1 MQGMEIAVAVG
12 LVALVSLLVWRSRR
26 SVARRLGALTTRLSG
41 GDLEFDGRGGLENA
55 LDSLQRAVDGAA
67 STANASGAGS
77 DRLTEVLE
85 HVFEGLVICDETGE
99 VVHRNQRAAEYIG
112 TRHSEA
118 IAAESVRRLLHE
130 ALAGT
135 SSTQTLDLFGPPRR
149 TLTITATP
157 LGNERG
163 QVGAVAVIEDVS
175 ERRRL
180 EAIRRDF
187 VANISHE
194 LKTPIGALGLLA
206 ETLAAEEDP
215 ATIRRFVERMQVESF
230 RVARIID
237 DLLDLSRIEAEE
249 APRRELVHLHLVIA
263 EAVERVRTMAQHKGI
278 TLEVHEPDAKLTVLG
293 DRRQLV
299 SAVHNLLENA
309 LKYSEK
315 GSTVRLEVAAAV
327 DGTTDVV
334 VSDEGIGIPSR
345 DLERIFERFYRVDHG
360 RGRDSGG
367 TGLGLAI
374 VRHIANNHGGDVV
387 VSSQEGRGSTF
398 TLRLPASVRSRS
410 LPSNAD
416 AR

>member
-1 MQGMEIAVAVG
+1 MHGMEIGVAVG
-12 LVALVSLLVWRSRR
+12 LVAIIIFLTWRARR
-26 SVARRLGALTTRLSG
+26 SVSRRLGALTTRLSG

-55 LDSLQRAVDGAA
+55 LDGLQRAVDGAA
-67 STANASGAGS
+67 STANASGIGS
-77 DRLTEVLE
+77 DRLVEVLE
-85 HVFEGLVICDETGE
+85 HVSEGLVICDETGE

-112 TRHSEA
+112 TRHAEA
-118 IAAESVRRLLHE
+118 IAAEAVRRLLHD
-130 ALAGT
+130 ALAGK
-135 SSTQTLDLFGPPRR
+135 SGSQPLDLFGPPRR
-149 TLTITATP
+149 TLKITAAP
-157 LGNERG
+157 LGNDRG

-249 APRRELVHLHLVIA
+249 SPHRELVRLHLVIA

-278 TLEVHEPDAKLTVLG
+278 ALDAAEPDPNLTVLG

-315 GSTVRLEVAAAV
+315 GSTVRLEATAAA
-327 DGTTDVV
+327 DGTTDVIV
-334 VSDEGIGIPSR
+334 GDEGIGIPSR

-398 TLRLPASVRSRS
+398 TLRLPPAVHSRAG
-410 LPSNAD
+410 PKAEE
-416 AR
+416 R